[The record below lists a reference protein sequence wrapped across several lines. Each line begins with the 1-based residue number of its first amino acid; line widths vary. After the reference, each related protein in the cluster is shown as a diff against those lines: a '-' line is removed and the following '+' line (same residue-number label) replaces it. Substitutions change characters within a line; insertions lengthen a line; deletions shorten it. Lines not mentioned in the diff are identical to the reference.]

1 MRSLCCRYGGVVSLI
16 PSTEVIDEV
25 SVCCRYGG
33 VVSLIPSTEVI
44 DEVSVCCRYGEVV
57 SLILPQL
64 EHGLRR
70 VFAAVNCC
78 PHRVL
83 TAEVGMNITLCRA
96 SWRPVF
102 VWGGGLFFWGESVLG
117 GLF

>member
-1 MRSLCCRYGGVVSLI
+1 MRSL
-16 PSTEVIDEV
+16 
-25 SVCCRYGG
+25 CCRYGG

-96 SWRPVF
+96 SWRPF
-102 VWGGGLFFWGESVLG
+102 LGGGLFCLGGSVFLGGESVLG